1 MAEISGST
9 ALLIRKFDLCPLAL
23 GVVSSFVTKNT
34 GGGSGLGLGV
44 TIGFEKQPD
53 KHLFSGHRH
62 GVGPTTGVLLS
73 KNPTTTK
80 AADKAVVKPAGE
92 PAPRNT
98 TGGEVVLIVEDDP
111 YLRELVVDLLLQL
124 DYRVLDAGDGQAAL
138 EILERGEQIDL
149 LLSDVVLPGGIL
161 GPDIAAA
168 ARASRPDLKIMYM
181 SGYTDDAE
189 LDIEGQG
196 AKIELL
202 RKPFKL
208 ADLGQRLR
216 RLLDR

>member
-1 MAEISGST
+1 LVEISGST
-9 ALLIRKFDLCPLAL
+9 APLIRKFDLGPLAL
-23 GVVSSFVTKNT
+23 GIVSSFVTKNT

-62 GVGPTTGVLLS
+62 GVGPTTGALLS
-73 KNPTTTK
+73 KKPTTTK
-80 AADKAVVKPAGE
+80 AADKAAVKPAGE

-111 YLRELVVDLLLQL
+111 DLRELVVDLLLQL
-124 DYRVLDAGDGQAAL
+124 DYRVLDAGAGQAAL
-138 EILERGEQIDL
+138 EILERGERIDL
-149 LLSDVVLPGGIL
+149 LLPGGML
-161 GPDIAAA
+161 GPDIAAT
-168 ARASRPDLKIMYM
+168 ARASWPDLKIMYM

>member
-1 MAEISGST
+1 MVEISGST
-9 ALLIRKFDLCPLAL
+9 APLIRKFDLGPLAL
-23 GVVSSFVTKNT
+23 GIVSSFVTKNT

-62 GVGPTTGVLLS
+62 GVGPTTGALLS
-73 KNPTTTK
+73 KKPTTTK
-80 AADKAVVKPAGE
+80 AADKAAVKPAGE

-111 YLRELVVDLLLQL
+111 DLRELVVDLLLQL
-124 DYRVLDAGDGQAAL
+124 DYRVLDAGAGQAAL
-138 EILERGEQIDL
+138 EILERGERIDL
-149 LLSDVVLPGGIL
+149 LLPGGML

-168 ARASRPDLKIMYM
+168 ARASWPDLKIMYM

>member
-1 MAEISGST
+1 M
-9 ALLIRKFDLCPLAL
+9 
-23 GVVSSFVTKNT
+23 N
-34 GGGSGLGLGV
+34 
-44 TIGFEKQPD
+44 
-53 KHLFSGHRH
+53 
-62 GVGPTTGVLLS
+62 
-73 KNPTTTK
+73 K
-80 AADKAVVKPAGE
+80 AAKKATVKPDGE
-92 PAPRNT
+92 PGPRHT
-98 TGGEVVLIVEDDP
+98 AVGEVVLIVEDDP
-111 YLRELVVDLLLQL
+111 DLRELVVDLLLQL

-138 EILERGEQIDL
+138 EILERGERIDL
-149 LLSDVVLPGGIL
+149 LLSDVVLPGGML

-168 ARASRPDLKIMYM
+168 ARATRPDLKIMYM
-181 SGYTDDAE
+181 SGYTDDAK